1 LTGGK
6 KGGLPRYECEE
17 LPCIH
22 VVIDPPRKRYAVFI
36 EYEDGDYIRIPA
48 ERVLEAAKRIEELR
62 RRRWREA
69 SDEEIDEIAEKYL
82 EAEPLRE
89 E

>member
-1 LTGGK
+1 MPGR
-6 KGGLPRYECEE
+6 GGLPRYECSE

-22 VVIDPPRKRYAVFI
+22 VVIDPPRKRFAVFI

-48 ERVLEAAKRIEELR
+48 GKVLEAARRIEELM

-69 SDEEIDEIAEKYL
+69 AEEEVDEIAEKYL
-82 EAEPLRE
+82 GAEPIVE
-89 E
+89 EE